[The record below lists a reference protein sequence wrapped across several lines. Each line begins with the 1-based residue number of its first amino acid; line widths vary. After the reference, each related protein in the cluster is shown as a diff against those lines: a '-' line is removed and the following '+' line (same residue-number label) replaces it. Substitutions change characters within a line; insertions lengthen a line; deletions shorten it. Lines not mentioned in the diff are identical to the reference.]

1 MPSAASFGTT
11 VPLVDVGD
19 GHVST
24 VVKPGFFPHFVT
36 PLRKSRAGPGLVG
49 TVVVVVVADVVVVV
63 VAEVFFAFLALAGTE
78 VVVVVV
84 AEVFFAFLALAGT
97 EVVVVVAT
105 GTGLPGS
112 CSRVFEID
120 APSISR

>member
-1 MPSAASFGTT
+1 M
-11 VPLVDVGD
+11 VDVGD

-49 TVVVVVVADVVVVV
+49 TVVVVVVTD
-63 VAEVFFAFLALAGTE
+63 